1 MKMSLPNQTNLTPDD
16 LLADFTDRVLDGK
29 ATTPASPTEDEL
41 RGLEETILRLKQ
53 TLVQKALDEKTFRH
67 MQADF
72 RIRAQK
78 IDSSASSFWQFLR
91 PRQRLA
97 VAFATV
103 ALATLLIVLPFLT
116 FTNEP
121 IQGTAGLQT
130 QGVILLISVVCLVTL
145 FIWVQR
151 RK

>member
-1 MKMSLPNQTNLTPDD
+1 MMMSEPDPTKPTPDD
-16 LLADFTDRVLDGK
+16 LLADFTDRVLNGK
-29 ATTPASPTEDEL
+29 ASAPVSSVDSGL
-41 RGLEETILRLKQ
+41 RGLEETVLRLKQ